1 MGRMLQ
7 YNEIK
12 EKKIIEL
19 NGEPYEVLSSK
30 VFRKQQRK
38 PVNQTKLKNLIT
50 GKVIEE
56 SFHQSE
62 KAEEAELETRELKYL
77 YNNKGQYWFSAPEN
91 ASQRFFV
98 AEEMIPPGFR
108 FIKENEKVSAIE
120 WKNGIIGFKLP
131 VKVSLRVVEAPPSL
145 RGDTATGGDKKIILE
160 TGAVITVPLFISEG
174 EMIEVNTETASYAGR
189 AQK

>member
-1 MGRMLQ
+1 VGRMLQ

>member
-1 MGRMLQ
+1 MLQ